1 MKYNLAV
8 GRRLLSDED
17 RYYLSVNLELEPGPF
32 EGDPQAQ
39 ALYAVESN
47 EIEIHSPIWTRA
59 QVVSGLQT
67 LAGSLG
73 LRVRVVFRRQL
84 DQCAFVGRG
93 GGTVVLPEDRTHP
106 SYRRLKPGDFL
117 ACTVLHEFAHVVVP
131 CAFPDRPLQSH
142 GPEFVRCYVELLGLV
157 MPTHRARESLGFL
170 GVSMAPRPERYP
182 LHDLTAVAWSQWRNP
197 FLPF

>member
-1 MKYNLAV
+1 MKCELSV
-8 GRRLLSDED
+8 GCRLLSDED
-17 RYYLSVNLELEPGPF
+17 RYWLSVNLELEPGPF
-32 EGDPQAQ
+32 ENDPQAQ
-39 ALYAVESN
+39 AVYAVESN
-47 EIEIHSPIWTRA
+47 EVEIHSPIWTRA

-93 GGTVVLPEDRTHP
+93 GGTVILPEDRTHP
-106 SYRRLKPGDFL
+106 SYRPLKPGDFL

-131 CAFPDRPLQSH
+131 CTFPDRPFQSH

-157 MPTHRARESLGFL
+157 MSTHRARELLVFL
-170 GVSMAPRPERYP
+170 GVTMAPRTERYP
-182 LHDLTAVAWSQWRNP
+182 LQHLTATAWSRWRNP
-197 FLPF
+197 LLPF

>member
-1 MKYNLAV
+1 MDGKPYLSI

-39 ALYAVESN
+39 ALYAAESN

-59 QVVSGLQT
+59 QVVSRLQT
-67 LAGSLG
+67 LARSLG
-73 LRVRVVFRRQL
+73 LRVRVVFRRRL

-93 GGTVVLPEDRTHP
+93 GGTVVLPEDRDHP
-106 SYRRLKPGDFL
+106 PYRPGLKQGDFL

-131 CAFPDRPLQSH
+131 CAFPGRPLQSH
-142 GPEFVRCYVELLGLV
+142 GPEFIRCYVELLGLV
-157 MPTHRARESLGFL
+157 MPTHRATESLGFL

-182 LHDLTAVAWSQWRNP
+182 LHHLSYTE
-197 FLPF
+197 